1 MRNFVLATFLVTS
14 LGAGFEL
21 FLLEH
26 MEDIW
31 QIIPLVL
38 IGIGSAL
45 ISWIHIGAGQ
55 EVRKMFELFMAIT
68 MLSGLLG
75 IYFHVEG
82 NLEFEREMYPAMS
95 GFELIWKTL
104 KGATPS
110 LAPGTMVAIGMIGL
124 LYTRL
129 NFTTETDK

>member
-1 MRNFVLATFLVTS
+1 MRNFILATFLVTS

-45 ISWIHIGAGQ
+45 IIWIHNGAGHQ
-55 EVRKMFELFMAIT
+55 VRKMFEYLMAIT

-75 IYFHVEG
+75 IYFHLEG
-82 NLEFEREMYPAMS
+82 NLEFEREMYPSMG
-95 GFELIWKTL
+95 GFELIWQTL

-110 LAPGTMVAIGMIGL
+110 LAPGTMLAIGMIGL

-129 NFTTETDK
+129 NFTPETDK